1 MRTATALLLVFALS
15 GCLDF
20 GGLFRPDYSV
30 ATTPVVVGDAAW
42 NRDGVFRVEV
52 AEAVE
57 VVIDATER
65 AGLQLG
71 GVGVGAAE
79 VSLPDGTWTI
89 AYTVGGFSWG
99 RLDPVR
105 VDATAPRF
113 VGLTPVLV
121 VPEGD
126 VVLGEGATI
135 EGATRL
141 TVLDQDADGVVST
154 SLPVLLRGLT
164 AGLHLYTLTAT
175 DDAGNTADAT
185 VQVRVGS
192 TADLPAGAFDFG
204 VVARYNNALR
214 IWDITNLGRYLSPE
228 AARAAVPGYTLAGH
242 GIAPDDPDV
251 KAIVAS
257 QVEPGA
263 TTAQAAYALYNWM
276 AENLEYDESRLDETD
291 LLSPSATLAAGGGV
305 CRDLAALYV
314 SLLRAAGV
322 PARLVT
328 GYVAGNVNG
337 FHAWVEFYGAPA
349 GEPSPWVPVDV
360 SPIDGPASAALTL
373 SSFGIQLPE
382 YLMLRQL
389 PPSAEVEGWE
399 TAGSL
404 RSSWPQGRPAPDVLF
419 DETVTASRTQEG
431 VLCINLASLARHAAV
446 RERDCPRSTTHLQSR
461 FTLATERIIDYG
473 IDIVSAPQG
482 TTVTATL
489 AYPFA
494 DAVGDLV
501 VYEFYG
507 PTFSRDEAA
516 GIVRATLSR

>member
-1 MRTATALLLVFALS
+1 MLALAIS

-20 GGLFRPDYSV
+20 GALFRPDYSV
-30 ATTPVVVGDAAW
+30 ATTPVVVGDAGW
-42 NRDGVFRVEV
+42 NRDGLFRVEV

-57 VVIDATER
+57 VRIDATER

-71 GVGVGAAE
+71 GIGLGSAE
-79 VSLPDGTWTI
+79 VTLPDGIWAI
-89 AYTVGGFSWG
+89 SYTVGGYAWG
-99 RLDPVR
+99 DLDPVR

-113 VGLTPVLV
+113 LGLKLVLV

-126 VVLGEGATI
+126 VTLGEGATI
-135 EGATRL
+135 EGAASV
-141 TVLDQDADGVVST
+141 TVLDQDLDGVVAT
-154 SLPVLLRGLT
+154 GLPVLLRGLT
-164 AGLHLYTLTAT
+164 SGLHLYTITAT
-175 DDAGNTADAT
+175 DEAGNTADAT
-185 VQVRVGS
+185 IQVRVGS
-192 TADLPAGAFDFG
+192 TADLPAGRLDFG

-214 IWDITNLGRYLSPE
+214 IWDITDLGRYLSPE
-228 AARAAVPGYTLAGH
+228 AARATVPGFTAAGH

-251 KAIVAS
+251 AAIVAS
-257 QVEPGA
+257 QVQPSA
-263 TTAQAAYALYNWM
+263 TTGEVAYALYTWM

-337 FHAWVEFYGAPA
+337 FHAWVEFYGAPSS
-349 GEPSPWVPVDV
+349 EPSPWVPVDV
-360 SPIDGPASAALTL
+360 SPIDGPARATLTL

-389 PPSAEVEGWE
+389 PPSAEVPGWE

-404 RSSWPQGRPAPDVLF
+404 SSTWPRERPAPEVLF
-419 DETVTASRTQEG
+419 NETVTDSRTQEG
-431 VLCINLASLARHAAV
+431 VLCINLASLGRSAAV
-446 RERDCPRSTTHLQSR
+446 RERDCPRSTTHLQPR

-473 IDIVSAPQG
+473 IDIVFASSG
-482 TTVTATL
+482 TTVMASL

-507 PTFSRDEAA
+507 PSFTRDEAA
-516 GIVRATLSR
+516 GVVRTTLTR